1 MQLAVRPLPSP
12 CYGPVGEVRESPCPL
27 CVGIGNICSLRNPAV
42 NRFDSLD
49 SACLIRMS
57 TALSASNPFDTFE
70 IHVLPA
76 TAQGCRVYTRSSR
89 FGEASSICEL
99 QPDAQWLVDTLDL
112 LRDGFLTIQQ
122 LEQFGTLL
130 LCGEPSSG
138 IHGLLRDATLGHLQ
152 SCLGIAFASPNGGL
166 RLCLKV
172 EPPAL
177 AALPW
182 EYLFD
187 AHRKVFLATDPR
199 VWLFRS
205 SSATRPETPLAVRL
219 PLRGLLIASSTPDLD
234 LHAEIQAL
242 LSLQGPQANAIAWEV
257 LAKPASVEAIHA
269 ILQTTQFHV
278 LHFSGHGR
286 FGQQGMLYLDENQRH
301 TLSERALAD
310 LLLTHPSIRL
320 VVLNACQTG
329 GIEPEDGGGM
339 AQRLLSRGIPAVVVM
354 QRSIRDTTAVR
365 FSRVFYQS
373 LLAKAAGDV
382 AEAMNLA
389 RAALKAMGGDSDFA
403 AAWDSAP
410 ETGEATAGDLGG
422 FGIPMLYL
430 RATGTRLFELA
441 ASSSIEPN
449 AAVPNARTSAPAL
462 PAVRTTAQTQSQRR
476 EPPLS
481 GSIPKTTLPIV
492 SSPAPA
498 PLPDPGLK
506 PASGGGAHALT
517 PSPRAG
523 QLRMLVLGCLLL
535 LAAVM
540 RWNGGFEGL
549 DAWRQQTYTR
559 WSSGSG
565 IGPDVAIVDLGDDVE
580 PWRWKRE
587 TLADLLEILLS
598 DEANI
603 RGLVLDVILSDQLS
617 AKTRSD
623 NPQQK
628 EAFDAGNQRIADIV
642 QAAWPKRSVVF
653 AMGGKLE
660 PSASVEE
667 CVGLLSDDPKS
678 RGPGC
683 FLLRDI
689 PELPAQFRDIPRGFA
704 ALPAPDE
711 DAIHETVIQAQAE
724 GNRPTNFSLA
734 AVGVAGTKIP
744 MTDLVLHRIKLQP
757 GLPWQETDPY
767 YRIELPF
774 VKPTVSDT
782 YRISAAELL
791 RHKRSD
797 PTQTIRLP
805 GLLQDKLNNKIL
817 VLGRYQASLDRGE
830 DRVRT
835 VWGERPGVLVQAT
848 LVAHLLRG
856 AVPSR
861 AHPLLVMGLQAIS
874 LLGVLAVWARRRSE
888 WRRIGETGAIIGI
901 LLLVELIALQIFKLR
916 IDGPVPELL
925 AVAVLVTWTTA
936 AMRLRGR

>member
-1 MQLAVRPLPSP
+1 MPP
-12 CYGPVGEVRESPCPL
+12 
-27 CVGIGNICSLRNPAV
+27 
-42 NRFDSLD
+42 
-49 SACLIRMS
+49 
-57 TALSASNPFDTFE
+57 ALSAPNNFDTFE

-89 FGEASSICEL
+89 FGEATSICEL
-99 QPDAQWLVDTLDL
+99 QPDAQWILDTLEL

-122 LEQFGTLL
+122 LEQFGALL

-152 SCLGIAFASPNGGL
+152 SCLGVAFAGPHGGL

-187 AHRKVFLATDPR
+187 ADRGVFLATDPR

-205 SSATRPETPLAVRL
+205 SPATRPETPLAVSL
-219 PLRGLLIASSTPDLD
+219 PLRGLLIAASTPDLD
-234 LHAEIQAL
+234 LHAEVEAL
-242 LSLQGPQANAIAWEV
+242 LALQGAQSPGIAWEV
-257 LAKPASVEAIHA
+257 LDKPASVEAIHA
-269 ILQTTQFHV
+269 TLQTQHFHL

-286 FGQQGMLYLDENQRH
+286 FGQQGMLYLDEAQRH

-329 GIEPEDGGGM
+329 GIELEDGGGM
-339 AQRLLSRGIPAVVVM
+339 AQRLLKRGVPAVVVM

-365 FSRVFYQS
+365 FSRVFYQA
-373 LLAKAAGDV
+373 LLTKTAGDV

-389 RAALKAMGGDSDFA
+389 RAALLAMGGDSA
-403 AAWDSAP
+403 IAPALAPAP
-410 ETGEATAGDLGG
+410 ESSLETDEATAGDLGG

-430 RATGTRLFELA
+430 RATGSRLFELS
-441 ASSSIEPN
+441 ASSSLEPK
-449 AAVPNARTSAPAL
+449 ATAPAPRISAPTL
-462 PAVRTTAQTQSQRR
+462 PAVRTSAQTQSQRR
-476 EPPLS
+476 EPPIT
-481 GSIPKTTLPIV
+481 GSVSRTTLPLV
-492 SSPAPA
+492 SPPGAVAGTFPEVAPPTA
-498 PLPDPGLK
+498 ARLPEPSLK
-506 PASGGGAHALT
+506 PASAHDAHEQ
-517 PSPRAG
+517 SPAPQTGRVK
-523 QLRMLVLGCLLL
+523 LLVLSCLLL
-535 LAAVM
+535 LATVV

-559 WSSGSG
+559 WSSSQG

-603 RGLVLDVILSDQLS
+603 RGLVLDVILSKES
-617 AKTRSD
+617 NNAKE
-623 NPQQK
+623 QA
-628 EAFDAGNQRIADIV
+628 AFEAGNQRIASIV
-642 QAAWPKRSVVF
+642 RAASPRRSVVF

-660 PSASVEE
+660 PSQSVED
-667 CVGLLSDDPKS
+667 CVGLLSEDPTS

-689 PELPAQFRDIPRGFA
+689 PELPAEFRDIPRGFA

-711 DAIHETVIQAQAE
+711 EAIHETVIQAQGE
-724 GNRPTNFSLA
+724 GNRPTRFSLA
-734 AVGVAGTKIP
+734 AMGAAGTKIP

-757 GLPWQETDPY
+757 GLSWQETDPY

-774 VKPTVSDT
+774 VKTAVSDS
-782 YRISAAELL
+782 YRISAAEILQY
-791 RHKRSD
+791 KRSD
-797 PTQTIRLP
+797 PSQSILLP

-817 VLGRYQASLDRGE
+817 VLGRYQASLEHGE

-848 LVAHLLRG
+848 LIAHLLRG
-856 AVPSR
+856 EVPSR
-861 AHPLLVMGLQAIS
+861 AHPLLGMALQASS
-874 LLGVLAVWARRRSE
+874 LLGVLVVWGRRRSDG
-888 WRRIGETGAIIGI
+888 RRMGETVALIGI
-901 LLLVELIALQIFKLR
+901 LLLVELMSLQLFKLR
-916 IDGPVPELL
+916 VDGPVPELL
-925 AVAVLVTWTTA
+925 AVTVLMTWTSA
-936 AMRLRGR
+936 AMRLRER